1 MRIIH
6 ILAKLLTIFCMV
18 SMLACGSGGGGNKI
32 SSNGQNPLKSNGL
45 SSIINLE
52 NPLIGTWVSGEYSL
66 TFKSDNTYV
75 GSLNRDGSPEVW
87 GSVIISGNVVI
98 FSDTA
103 GTNSPG
109 WKDGGQIINGSY
121 TYTINGNTLAFSP
134 VLDLCPDSANV
145 LCLSYQRR

>member
-6 ILAKLLTIFCMV
+6 TLAKLLSIFCMV
-18 SMLACGSGGGGNKI
+18 SMLACGSSGGGNNI

-45 SSIINLE
+45 SSTTKSE

-66 TFKSDNTYV
+66 TFKSNNTYF
-75 GSLNRDGSPEVW
+75 GGLNRDGSPDVW

-103 GTNSPG
+103 GINSSDL
-109 WKDGGQIINGSY
+109 KDGGQIIRGSY
-121 TYTINGNTLAFSP
+121 TYTINGNTLTFSP
-134 VLDLCPDSANV
+134 VLDLCPDSTNM
-145 LCLSYQRR
+145 LCLGYQKK